1 MKIFKPL
8 IILFVLLV
16 ILISVTLLEL
26 YFIKMPDVDVKTRFL
41 LMAFLTVNVMALLTL
56 IFFAGKNIFKLYM
69 ERHQKILGYRFRT
82 RLVTIFVVLTLIPS
96 AFLFLAA
103 SGLANNYINKF
114 FSPQMRETFNLSV
127 DLARSFYDFQR
138 ERLLI
143 AARAKAETHGQKL
156 GTAGA
161 YADAIELD
169 ADLSIRIYTMLPD
182 DASDTIKDAFK
193 GEEGTEVVSRAN
205 GEIIRAAVPL
215 NRDSGTGVAV
225 AELVLPRAL
234 SERTL
239 KIKEIYEGYLV
250 LETFKEPLRLNY
262 MLFLGFLTLI
272 IVFAGIWVSL
282 KISKGITLPIQA
294 LAMATEQIASGD
306 LSAHVDM
313 KSEDE
318 IGLLIDSFNEMV
330 GQLKDNKNSLQ
341 KAYTESDKRRLYL
354 ENILQNINSGVIF
367 LDNYGKILTINK
379 AACKILDMDEGG
391 MIGRHYKEFISRIN
405 SDDLHN
411 FIAGIEGRQI
421 SMIKKEIKAN
431 IGGRNLMLNVTLTGI
446 REDDEAGSL
455 GMLVVFD
462 DLTDLI
468 KAQKAITWQEVA
480 RRLAHEIKNPL
491 TPIKLSTE
499 RLMKKWQNKDDDFGP
514 VLEKSTKT
522 IISEVENLGKLVDTF
537 SRYGKMPQMNKTTV
551 NIYEIIDDAV
561 SLYKGFNDVMINV
574 ESAENMPLIEIDREQ
589 FKRVFINILDN
600 AITAMN
606 GKGVIDITSRVN
618 ANNIIVSIADRGPGI
633 KDADKEKLFLPYFSG
648 RRDGTGLGLA
658 IVNKIVIDHGGQIS
672 VRDNKP
678 HGAIFNIEIPAA

>member
-16 ILISVTLLEL
+16 ILISVTLIEI
-26 YFIKMPDVDVKTRFL
+26 YFIKVPDVDVKTRFL

-56 IFFAGKNIFKLYM
+56 IFFAGKNIFKLFM

-82 RLVTIFVVLTLIPS
+82 RLVVIFVVLTLIPS

-103 SGLANNYINKF
+103 SGLANNYINKI
-114 FSPQMRETFNLSV
+114 FSPQMREQFNLSV

-138 ERLLI
+138 ERLLV
-143 AARAKAETHGQKL
+143 AARAKAERHSLQST
-156 GTAGA
+156 TSAVNV
-161 YADAIELD
+161 DALETD
-169 ADLSIRIYTMLPD
+169 TDLTIRIYSVLPE

-193 GEEGTEVVSRAN
+193 GEEGTEVASYAN
-205 GEIIRAAVPL
+205 GEIIRAAVPFKQ
-215 NRDSGTGVAV
+215 DSGLGVVV
-225 AELVLPRAL
+225 AELVLPKAI
-234 SERTL
+234 SDNAA
-239 KIKEIYEGYLV
+239 KIKDIYEGYLM
-250 LETFKEPLRLNY
+250 LEAFKEPLRVNY

-272 IVFAGIWVSL
+272 IVFAGIWLSL

-313 KSEDE
+313 KSKDE

-330 GQLKDNKNSLQ
+330 RQLKDNKDSLQ
-341 KAYTESDKRRLYL
+341 KAYAESDTRRLYL

-379 AACKILDMDEGG
+379 AACKILDIDEGD
-391 MIGRHYKEFISRIN
+391 MIGRHYKEFINRIN
-405 SDDLHN
+405 AEDLTN
-411 FIAGIEGRQI
+411 FIAGIEGKQI
-421 SMIKKEIKAN
+421 NEIKKEIKAN
-431 IGGRNLMLNVTLTGI
+431 ISGRNLILNVTLTGI
-446 REDDEAGSL
+446 REDHATGSL

-462 DLTDLI
+462 DLTYLI

-480 RRLAHEIKNPL
+480 RQLAHEIKNPL

-499 RLMKKWQNKDDDFGP
+499 RLMKKWQNKDADFGP

-537 SRYGKMPQMNKTTV
+537 SRYGKMPQMNKTAA

-561 SLYKGFNDVMINV
+561 SLYKGFNDVMINI
-574 ESAENMPLIEIDREQ
+574 ESENTPLIEIDKEQ

-606 GKGVIDITSRVN
+606 GKGVIDIASRIN
-618 ANNIIVSIADRGPGI
+618 ANNLIVTIADNGPGI

-648 RRDGTGLGLA
+648 RKDGTGLGLA
-658 IVNKIVIDHGGQIS
+658 IVNKIVSDHGGQIS

-678 HGAIFNIEIPAA
+678 RGAIFDIEIPIA